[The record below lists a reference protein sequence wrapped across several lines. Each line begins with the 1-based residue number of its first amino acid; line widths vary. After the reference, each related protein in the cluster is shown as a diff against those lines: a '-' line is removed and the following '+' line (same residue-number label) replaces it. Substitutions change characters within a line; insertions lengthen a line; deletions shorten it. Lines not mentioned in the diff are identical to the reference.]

1 MTFAGTFIVGPCTI
15 TGISTCPAVPAIC
28 FIRTDDA
35 VHTFL
40 MFLALV
46 VLRASTQYLW
56 LARLEEVV
64 VGLLWV
70 LQELEK

>member
-1 MTFAGTFIVGPCTI
+1 MAFAGAFIVGPCTI
-15 TGISTCPAVPAIC
+15 TGISTCPAAPAIC
-28 FIRTDDA
+28 FIRTDNA

-46 VLRASTQYLW
+46 VLRARAQYLW
-56 LARLEEVV
+56 FARLEEIG

-70 LQELEK
+70 LPELDK